1 MKFVF
6 DLDGT
11 LCFDRRTIDD
21 EIMQVLLSAPKYG
34 HDLVF
39 ATTRSYRDCLAT
51 LGPELSQKMVVGL
64 NGGLVY
70 EDGQLIFERA
80 IDERAYQILVDWC
93 QTYNLPFIVDESFD
107 YSGQILEKMP
117 FISRVDPLEKAQ
129 FLPLEAI
136 KNPIKMVIYMG
147 NHENLVEETLAQFAN
162 EKSLEVFYD
171 EGEKCIYLNPAE
183 THKAKTLVEHV
194 GNDVVVFGND
204 RNDIELFKESLY
216 AVQVGDFSVLTE
228 FADEQ
233 IKLVGDYQS
242 AIAAKILE
250 VFALFR
256 GK

>member
-1 MKFVF
+1 
-6 DLDGT
+6 
-11 LCFDRRTIDD
+11 
-21 EIMQVLLSAPKYG
+21 
-34 HDLVF
+34 
-39 ATTRSYRDCLAT
+39 
-51 LGPELSQKMVVGL
+51 MVVGL

-70 EDGQLIFERA
+70 ENGQLIFERA

-93 QTYNLPFIVDESFD
+93 KTYNLPFIVDESFD

-129 FLPLEAI
+129 ILPLEAI

-194 GNDVVVFGND
+194 GNDVVVFGNA

-250 VFALFR
+250 VFSLFR